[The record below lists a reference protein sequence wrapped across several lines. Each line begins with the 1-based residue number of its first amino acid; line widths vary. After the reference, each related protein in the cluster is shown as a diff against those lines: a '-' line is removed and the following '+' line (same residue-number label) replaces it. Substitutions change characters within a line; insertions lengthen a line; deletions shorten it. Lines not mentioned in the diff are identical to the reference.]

1 MSKKGR
7 IITSVIIFVLFA
19 AVLIVLGM
27 QLFNGGAKKIGR
39 TKFRQYVENAQY
51 LDSEGKANVD
61 ENGNIVSVIDKNLI
75 LEGYIVDANGK
86 ITAEEGNPSFIVIW
100 IVATSAYEYTGYTK
114 NEKGAYVKAY
124 YCYGPFANSAESWNE
139 PFSTWESF
147 GVVIESDNPN
157 AGNWVSTAFTVVM
170 LVIVCVVF
178 FLIVRSSM
186 GGAGKVMSFAKT
198 KARVST
204 NIKVRFT
211 DVAGA
216 EEEKVE
222 LAEIVEFLRQPKKF
236 SDLGARIPKGVLL
249 VGPPGTGKTL
259 FAKAVAGEAG
269 VPFFSVSGSDFVEMY
284 VGVGASRVRDLFEM
298 AKKNQPCIIFIDE
311 IDAVGRHRGA
321 GLGGGN
327 DEREQTL
334 NQILVQMDGFESN
347 EGVII
352 MAATN
357 RADILDPALTR
368 PGRFD
373 RQVYVNLP
381 DVKGR
386 EQILKVH
393 ARNKPLAPDVNFKTV
408 ARLTAGF
415 SGADLANLLNEAA
428 ILAARADKKFITNA
442 ELFESIDKVA
452 MGPAKKSKVVTE
464 PEKRLTAFH
473 ESGHC
478 ILAKLCENCDPVHE
492 VTIIPRV
499 SAGGYTMTRPD
510 SDRSYYT
517 RAFMLDDICMTLG
530 GRVAEELVIKD
541 ISSGASNDIKVATKF
556 ARTMVTELGM
566 SEKLGLISYSD
577 DSQPVFLGKD
587 MATHNAYSE
596 ETAKMIDDEVRTI
609 ISTQHERA
617 RKLLSEK
624 RSVLDNMARVLIE
637 RETIYTEEVDM
648 LLEGKSYE
656 EVIAYMDE
664 HDGDRKENP
673 FKKYDSNS
681 VDGTASNEENGS
693 QNGTV

>member
-1 MSKKGR
+1 
-7 IITSVIIFVLFA
+7 
-19 AVLIVLGM
+19 
-27 QLFNGGAKKIGR
+27 
-39 TKFRQYVENAQY
+39 
-51 LDSEGKANVD
+51 
-61 ENGNIVSVIDKNLI
+61 
-75 LEGYIVDANGK
+75 
-86 ITAEEGNPSFIVIW
+86 
-100 IVATSAYEYTGYTK
+100 
-114 NEKGAYVKAY
+114 
-124 YCYGPFANSAESWNE
+124 
-139 PFSTWESF
+139 
-147 GVVIESDNPN
+147 
-157 AGNWVSTAFTVVM
+157 
-170 LVIVCVVF
+170 
-178 FLIVRSSM
+178 
-186 GGAGKVMSFAKT
+186 
-198 KARVST
+198 
-204 NIKVRFT
+204 
-211 DVAGA
+211 
-216 EEEKVE
+216 
-222 LAEIVEFLRQPKKF
+222 
-236 SDLGARIPKGVLL
+236 
-249 VGPPGTGKTL
+249 
-259 FAKAVAGEAG
+259 
-269 VPFFSVSGSDFVEMY
+269 
-284 VGVGASRVRDLFEM
+284 
-298 AKKNQPCIIFIDE
+298 
-311 IDAVGRHRGA
+311 
-321 GLGGGN
+321 
-327 DEREQTL
+327 
-334 NQILVQMDGFESN
+334 
-347 EGVII
+347 

-492 VTIIPRV
+492 VTIIPRG